1 MFGWGKKKKD
11 KNENKIEENTKIV
24 QEFGNTLLKYDTSL
38 SIYDVDKLPHDKE
51 KIAEAI
57 IYSISKVDDKS
68 TIEQLKVGLLSL
80 CMFQE
85 NIGESK
91 IGMVDVTNF
100 DLDLDPEELAKK
112 YLESSKETNKKRYE
126 ELLEK
131 ANQEYEMY
139 LKRI

>member
-1 MFGWGKKKKD
+1 MQRFCA
-11 KNENKIEENTKIV
+11 T
-24 QEFGNTLLKYDTSL
+24 FTP
-38 SIYDVDKLPHDKE
+38 VDKLKE
-51 KIAEAI
+51 
-57 IYSISKVDDKS
+57 
-68 TIEQLKVGLLSL
+68 
-80 CMFQE
+80 
-85 NIGESK
+85 
-91 IGMVDVTNF
+91 